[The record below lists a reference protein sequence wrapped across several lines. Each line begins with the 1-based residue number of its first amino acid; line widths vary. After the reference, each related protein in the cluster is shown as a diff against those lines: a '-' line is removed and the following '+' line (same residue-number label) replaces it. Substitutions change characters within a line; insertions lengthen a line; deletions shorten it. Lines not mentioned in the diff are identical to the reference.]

1 VITLAP
7 PPTVEHYPGDPA
19 ADIWGIRRQ
28 KIAYGPGSYDEF
40 ENHPLADMESV
51 EEIHAFH
58 WPKPDDHD
66 FEAFRRM
73 IARAPRHRMV
83 RAGEYEPFLLYCAM
97 RGMEQAMMDLLVE
110 PEIAEAALGHIFD
123 YHYALNARLFDI
135 GRGVIDVFYLAEDLG
150 GQASLL
156 FGVDQIRRFIIPN
169 QKKMADLA
177 RQHGVHVFYHTDG
190 AAREILP
197 DLIDRVGIEILNPI
211 QWRCPG
217 MERDG
222 LVRDFGR
229 KVVFHGAMDNQHTL
243 PFGTPADVR
252 AEVLENLRLFSP
264 GRWICAPCHNLQ
276 PNTSTANIVALYE
289 AIHDHGVL

>member
-1 VITLAP
+1 
-7 PPTVEHYPGDPA
+7 
-19 ADIWGIRRQ
+19 
-28 KIAYGPGSYDEF
+28 
-40 ENHPLADMESV
+40 
-51 EEIHAFH
+51 
-58 WPKPDDHD
+58 
-66 FEAFRRM
+66 
-73 IARAPRHRMV
+73 
-83 RAGEYEPFLLYCAM
+83 
-97 RGMEQAMMDLLVE
+97 
-110 PEIAEAALGHIFD
+110 
-123 YHYALNARLFDI
+123 
-135 GRGVIDVFYLAEDLG
+135 
-150 GQASLL
+150 
-156 FGVDQIRRFIIPN
+156 
-169 QKKMADLA
+169 
-177 RQHGVHVFYHTDG
+177 
-190 AAREILP
+190 
-197 DLIDRVGIEILNPI
+197 VGIEILNPI